1 MAIGLRWISSLS
13 LCMALATAATA
24 VAKPT
29 GTVEIEGVRFADRRE
44 VDGRVLEVNC
54 LALLRY
60 KRIFRAY
67 VAALY
72 LGDGVPP
79 ADVLG
84 DVPKRL
90 ELSYFWDLEGGDIG
104 KAGDEILARNV
115 DAETLARL
123 RPRLERINALYEDIK
138 AGDRYSLTYLPGVG
152 TELALNDTRK
162 GVIEGADFAAAYF
175 RIWLGDNPIDASFR
189 DELLHCEA
197 ARRSGVSNLAG
208 DGRALD

>member
-1 MAIGLRWISSLS
+1 MAFGFRWILS
-13 LCMALATAATA
+13 LALALVAATA
-24 VAKPT
+24 VAKPA
-29 GTVEIEGVRFADRRE
+29 GTVELEGVRFADRLE
-44 VDGRVLEVNC
+44 LDGRGFAVNC

-60 KRIFRAY
+60 KRVFRAY

-72 LGDGVPP
+72 LGDGVSP
-79 ADVLG
+79 AQVLG

-90 ELSYFWDLEGGDIG
+90 ELSYFWDLEGDDIG
-104 KAGDEILARNV
+104 KAGDEMLARNV
-115 DAETLARL
+115 DAETLTRL
-123 RPRLERINALYEDIK
+123 RPRLERLNALYEDVK
-138 AGDRYSLTYLPGVG
+138 PGDRYSLTYLPGVG

-197 ARRSGVSNLAG
+197 ARRRGTAKNLTG
-208 DGRALD
+208 DGSALD

>member
-1 MAIGLRWISSLS
+1 
-13 LCMALATAATA
+13 MALAAATA

-29 GTVEIEGVRFADRRE
+29 GTVELEGVTFADRRE

-54 LALLRY
+54 VALLRY

-72 LGDGVPP
+72 LDGGVPP
-79 ADVLG
+79 ADVLS

-90 ELSYFWDLEGGDIG
+90 ELSYFWGIEGADFG

-115 DAETLARL
+115 DAETMTRL
-123 RPRLERINALYEDIK
+123 RPRLERLNALYEDVK
-138 AGDRYSLTYLPGVG
+138 PGDRYSLTYLPGVG

-189 DELLHCEA
+189 DELLHCAE
-197 ARRSGVSNLAG
+197 ARRRGTAG
-208 DGRALD
+208 DARASD